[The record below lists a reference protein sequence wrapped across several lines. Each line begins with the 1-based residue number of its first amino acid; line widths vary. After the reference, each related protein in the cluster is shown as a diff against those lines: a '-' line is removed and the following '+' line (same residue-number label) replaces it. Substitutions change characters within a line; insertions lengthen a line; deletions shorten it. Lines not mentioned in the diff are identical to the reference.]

1 MHAPVSSLHLSC
13 IQCSLPFLLELVSS
27 CQVLLLECHLLS
39 VLVDVLD
46 VVKLLLSWFQVW
58 SFTLQ
63 LGLLK
68 LVAGRLETLAA
79 FDTAGRMRGDRDLL
93 LLGAGII

>member
-1 MHAPVSSLHLSC
+1 MLSA
-13 IQCSLPFLLELVSS
+13 
-27 CQVLLLECHLLS
+27 
-39 VLVDVLD
+39 LVDVLD

-58 SFTLQ
+58 RCTLQ

-68 LVAGRLETLAA
+68 LAVGRLETLA

-93 LLGAGII
+93 VLGAGII